1 MPTILIV
8 DDEKNIR
15 ASLARGLRLEGYA
28 TLEAADGAQALE
40 SLKNDDVD
48 LVVLDLQMPVLDG
61 IGFLEKAASLGRK
74 VPTLVLTAHGTI
86 DAAVRAVKLGAFDF
100 IEKPP
105 AIERILLTI
114 GNALRV
120 GRLEE
125 ENRRL
130 AEESGLGG
138 ELLGASPPMR
148 RLAETLARVAPTEAG
163 VLLAGEN
170 GTGKELVARLL
181 HERSRRRDRPLVTV
195 NCAAIPENLFE
206 SELFGHLRGAFTGA
220 LENRR
225 GKFQQADRGTLFLDE
240 IGELPAALQPKLLR
254 ALDAGEIERVGAS
267 AAERVDVRVIAA
279 TNRDLQAEVEAGR
292 FRQDLYYRLLV
303 VLVTVPPLRE
313 RAEDLPLLARHFL
326 GAACRRNRI
335 RPKRISDG
343 ALTALARHPWP
354 GNVRELRNAME
365 RIAILVA
372 DETVVEEHLSFL
384 ESAPPTHSARTAAA
398 ADKAHAAGGT
408 GAADRPAGGDAS
420 GTPADLAT
428 QLVRHEKAIILAALE
443 RNRWRMSKTARELR
457 LERSHLYKKMKSLG
471 IERPGEG

>member
-15 ASLARGLRLEGYA
+15 ASLARALRLEGYA
-28 TLEAADGAQALE
+28 ALEAADGAQALE
-40 SLKNDDVD
+40 SLKNEEVD
-48 LVVLDLQMPVLDG
+48 LVILDLQMPVLDG
-61 IGFLEKAASLGRK
+61 IGFLERLGALGRR

-105 AIERILLTI
+105 AIERILLAV
-114 GNALRV
+114 GNALRLD
-120 GRLEE
+120 RLEE

-130 AEESGLGG
+130 VEESGLGG
-138 ELLGASPPMR
+138 QLLGSSPPMR

-163 VLLAGEN
+163 VLLVGEN
-170 GTGKELVARLL
+170 GTGKELVARAL

-195 NCAAIPENLFE
+195 NCAAIPETLFE

-254 ALDAGEIERVGAS
+254 ALDAGEIERVGGR
-267 AAERVDVRVIAA
+267 AAEHVDVRVIAA

-292 FRQDLYYRLLV
+292 FRRDLYYRLLV
-303 VLVTVPPLRE
+303 VLVSVPPLRE
-313 RAEDLPLLARHFL
+313 RGEDIPLLARHFL
-326 GAACRRNRI
+326 DAACRRNRI
-335 RPKRISDG
+335 RPKRISEE
-343 ALTALARHPWP
+343 ALAILARHHWP

-372 DETVVEEHLSFL
+372 DGTVGEQHLGFL
-384 ESAPPTHSARTAAA
+384 QPALPV
-398 ADKAHAAGGT
+398 HAAH
-408 GAADRPAGGDAS
+408 PVHAGVAPIEADAS
-420 GTPADLAT
+420 GAAPADLAT

-443 RNRWRMSKTARELR
+443 KHRWRMSRTARELK
-457 LERSHLYKKMKSLG
+457 LERSHLYKKMKALG
-471 IERPGEG
+471 IERPGDD